1 MPFGP
6 GSRDTVGLLGLLD
19 GAGPPIDMRIAARL
33 SWGCWETA
41 WTEGD
46 HMANPEQLAILK
58 KGAKAWSNW
67 RKQNSEVLPR
77 LTGAG
82 LSRANLFR
90 ADLSRANLFRADL
103 SRADLSGADLS
114 GADLS
119 RADLTGADLS
129 EANLTDANLEG
140 SRLVKCNLTGATLTG
155 ATLYGTA
162 RDDWI
167 IKDVE
172 CRYVCWDYGGKI
184 RSPKDR
190 DLAPG
195 EFERL
200 YRALPTVEYVFQ
212 EGMTPLDP
220 LILDRVVQAIREQ
233 NP

>member
-19 GAGPPIDMRIAARL
+19 GAGPPIDRRIAARL
-33 SWGCWETA
+33 SWGRWETA

-46 HMANPEQLAILK
+46 HMANPEQLAILE

-82 LSRANLFR
+82 LSRA
-90 ADLSRANLFRADL
+90 DLS
-103 SRADLSGADLS
+103 
-114 GADLS
+114 
-119 RADLTGADLS
+119 GADLS